1 MLTFTKQPSEKYT
14 IAIDYTDR
22 LPVGR
27 SLSSAAVSAI
37 RIDTGADATSTVI
50 DTPTATI
57 SGFQV
62 QFTIK
67 AGTSGIDYK
76 LTVVATLDNGHILED
91 DLTMKVSN
99 T

>member
-1 MLTFTKQPSEKYT
+1 MLTFTKQPTETYT
-14 IAIDYTDR
+14 IAIDFTDR
-22 LPVGR
+22 LPPGR
-27 SLSSAAVSAI
+27 SLASAAISAI
-37 RIDTGADATSTVI
+37 RIDTGADATATVI

-62 QFTIK
+62 QFAVK

-76 LTVVATLDNGHILED
+76 LTAVVTLDNGHILED